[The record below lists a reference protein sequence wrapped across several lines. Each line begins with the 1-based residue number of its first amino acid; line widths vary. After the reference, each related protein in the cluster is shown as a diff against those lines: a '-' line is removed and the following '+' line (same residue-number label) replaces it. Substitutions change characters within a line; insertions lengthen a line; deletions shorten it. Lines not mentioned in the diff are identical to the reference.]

1 MYSDK
6 SSLTCLTF
14 VLYQA
19 GGKGRGRPKKVAESE
34 EEASAE
40 EAENGDEADEAAG
53 ESEGGSE

>member
-1 MYSDK
+1 MFDIS
-6 SSLTCLTF
+6 
-14 VLYQA
+14 LYQA

-40 EAENGDEADEAAG
+40 EAENGDDADEAAG